1 MPPDDVAAPAA
12 VETPTANALS
22 GETPAE
28 PIATPEAGAPA
39 DPAAPVVD
47 KSKDPAVIELARKMA
62 QQAAL
67 PEFESLRAEKR
78 KFKANVQAFE
88 QAKGTLEQ
96 QVSQMR
102 AELDEAT
109 KNPFA
114 YAAKK
119 RGVDEVEVYNERTKR
134 VLDPH
139 APEID
144 ELKKTIAEER
154 AERLRMVAE
163 ENSRRQQAYQN
174 QIEQNF
180 AAEVIHLATKE
191 PEFKFLQLG
200 LEEGEYKHE
209 NVAAEVLRRVRAHH
223 AETHA
228 DTGEGTI
235 LDSREVLKTI
245 ESELRE
251 EAKRKAARL
260 AKLEAAGPPAIPDR
274 EGAVE
279 PATHEVTRSPGPR
292 TLTNAHASQ
301 TSGTK
306 RPMTRR
312 ERMLEADKRLRGA

>member
-1 MPPDDVAAPAA
+1 MPDDVAAPAA
-12 VETPTANALS
+12 VETPTADALS
-22 GETPAE
+22 APVE
-28 PIATPEAGAPA
+28 PVAAPDPGAPA

-62 QQAAL
+62 QQANL
-67 PEFESLRAEKR
+67 PEHEALRHDKR
-78 KFKANVQAFE
+78 KFKAEVQAFL
-88 QAKGTLEQ
+88 QSKGTLEQ
-96 QVSQMR
+96 QVAEMR
-102 AELDEAT
+102 AELDEAVR
-109 KNPFA
+109 NPFA
-114 YAAKK
+114 YSAKK

-163 ENSRRQQAYQN
+163 ENSRRQQAYQA

-180 AAEVIHLATKE
+180 AAEVIHLAKTE
-191 PEFKFLQLG
+191 AEFKFLQLG
-200 LEEGEYKHE
+200 VEDGEFKPQ
-209 NVAAEVLRRVRAHH
+209 NIADEVLRRVRAHH

-235 LDSREVLKTI
+235 LDSREVLKKI

-260 AKLEAAGPPAIPDR
+260 AKLETAGQPAIPDR

-279 PATHEVTRSPGPR
+279 PATHEANRSPGPR

-312 ERMLEADKRLRGA
+312 EKMLEADKRLRGA